1 MPTPPRCF
9 PTPWSVETDACFI
22 VRDANGQALAYVYF
36 EEEPGRRSAA
46 HLLTHDEAP
55 DRRQPR
61 QAAGVAAS
69 VLSIGR
75 VEDRRGS
82 LGHLATPRFPSPLIE
97 PDVPISGIRL
107 SDWFH
112 RRAHD
117 GAVNGRRSRRKR
129 PRSP

>member
-1 MPTPPRCF
+1 MK
-9 PTPWSVETDACFI
+9 VEF
-22 VRDANGQALAYVYF
+22 
-36 EEEPGRRSAA
+36 
-46 HLLTHDEAP
+46 
-55 DRRQPR
+55 
-61 QAAGVAAS
+61 
-69 VLSIGR
+69 
-75 VEDRRGS
+75 EDRRGS
-82 LGHLATPRFPSPLIE
+82 LGHLATPRFLSSLIE